1 VHRISAVAP
10 TGEHDMRRLYEI
22 LLLFQNYA
30 LLAFLTVISVIL
42 LALNDNA
49 QIHAIRGITISLVGS
64 LQEAIGFVPNYFNLR
79 RENSI
84 LREQN
89 VELSDEVSRL
99 REAKLENGQLRRL
112 LGLREQAR
120 YNYVSANVV
129 GKNLQ
134 LLRNT
139 ITIDVGEKDGVKVDM
154 PIVSEGGLVG
164 KVIGTSRRY
173 AIGQILLNK
182 DFRASVKVQRP
193 RVDAILAWEGGERL
207 ILKNVVKTFDVHAG
221 DLVITSEYSSLFPP
235 GIRVG
240 VVSKT
245 VSSPASLFLG
255 VEVTPTVDFPRLE
268 QVFVITRMADTSR
281 TALEQAFTK

>member
-1 VHRISAVAP
+1 
-10 TGEHDMRRLYEI
+10 MRRLYDI
-22 LLLFQNYA
+22 LSLFRNYF
-30 LLAFLTVISVIL
+30 LFAFLIVVSVSL
-42 LALNDNA
+42 LALNDNV
-49 QIHAIRGITISLVGS
+49 QIRAVRALTIASIGS
-64 LQEAIGFVPNYFNLR
+64 LQETFGFIPNYFNLR

-89 VELSDEVSRL
+89 VALSDEVSRL
-99 REAKLENGQLRRL
+99 REARLENSQLRRL
-112 LGLREQAR
+112 LGLHEQAR
-120 YNYVSANVV
+120 YNYVSANIV

-139 ITIDVGEKDGVKVDM
+139 ITLDVGEKDGLKVDM
-154 PIVSEGGLVG
+154 PIVSDAGLVG
-164 KVIGTSRRY
+164 KVVGTSRGY

-221 DLVITSEYSSLFPP
+221 DLVITSEYSSLFPE

-245 VSSPASLFLG
+245 ESSSSSLFLA
-255 VEVTPTVDFPRLE
+255 VEVTPGVDFARLE
-268 QVFVITRMADTSR
+268 QVFVITHVPDTSR
-281 TALEQAFTK
+281 TAVELALTK